1 VFRIHA
7 YSSQKRVMALV
18 VSGEKGTYSLQ
29 GRHISIP
36 VDCDVKCNV
45 IKHGKPNSEIHN
57 ITV

>member
-1 VFRIHA
+1 
-7 YSSQKRVMALV
+7 MALV

-36 VDCDVKCNV
+36 VDYDVKCNV